1 MSEPR
6 APEGARTEDGRV
18 ALVTGGSRG
27 IGRAVCLELARA
39 GHYLVVNFKKRE
51 EEAQA
56 TLERLQAEGGRG
68 EILRLDVADREACF
82 ARLEALQ
89 DRLGPVLTLV
99 NNAGVTADGL
109 FPMMSAD
116 AWDRVV
122 RTSLDGFFNVT
133 RPLLKGMMKRR
144 RGAIVNVASVSG
156 LVANRG
162 QVNYSAAKA
171 GLIGATR
178 SLAAEVARLGIR
190 VNAVAPGLI
199 ETDMTRDVPRDQI
212 KQLIPMNRF
221 GQPEEVARVIRF
233 LCSDDASY
241 VTGQVVGVTGGMG

>member
-1 MSEPR
+1 M
-6 APEGARTEDGRV
+6 GTEAHDRPL

-27 IGRAVCLELARA
+27 IGRAICQALAADGCQLIINYRSNRQAAEQTLALVRDAGADGELLE
-39 GHYLVVNFKKRE
+39 
-51 EEAQA
+51 
-56 TLERLQAEGGRG
+56 
-68 EILRLDVADREACF
+68 LDVADQAACQQ
-82 ARLEALQ
+82 ALPALYKQ
-89 DRLGPVLTLV
+89 RGAPAILI
-99 NNAGVTADGL
+99 NNAGVADDNL
-109 FPMMSAD
+109 FPMMSAK
-116 AWDRVV
+116 AWDRVI

-133 RPLLKGMMKRR
+133 KPTVKAMMRKRR
-144 RGAIVNVASVSG
+144 GSIVVISSVSG

-199 ETDMTRDVPRDQI
+199 ATDMTAQVAQAMTPEMI

-221 GQPEEVARVIRF
+221 GTPAEVASVVRF
-233 LCSDDASY
+233 LCSDAAAY
-241 VTGQVVGVTGGMG
+241 VTGQVIGINGGMV

>member
-1 MSEPR
+1 ME
-6 APEGARTEDGRV
+6 TEAQDRPL

-27 IGRAVCLELARA
+27 IGRAICQALAADGCHLIINYRSNREAAEQTLALVRQAGADGELLE
-39 GHYLVVNFKKRE
+39 
-51 EEAQA
+51 
-56 TLERLQAEGGRG
+56 
-68 EILRLDVADREACF
+68 LDVADGAAC
-82 ARLEALQ
+82 EQALPPLFKQ
-89 DRLGPVLTLV
+89 RGAPAILV
-99 NNAGVTADGL
+99 NNAGVADDNL
-109 FPMMSAD
+109 FPMMSAK
-116 AWDRVV
+116 AWDRVI

-133 RPLLKGMMKRR
+133 KPTVKAMMRKRKGS
-144 RGAIVNVASVSG
+144 IVVISSVSG

-199 ETDMTRDVPRDQI
+199 ATDMTQAVAQAMTPEMI

-221 GQPEEVARVIRF
+221 GTPEEVASVVRF
-233 LCSDDASY
+233 LCSDGAAY
-241 VTGQVVGVTGGMG
+241 VTGQVIGINGGMV